1 MEYGLIGE
9 KLGHSYSKEIHESL
23 GRYSYELKPLAPD
36 ELESFI
42 VSREYKGLN
51 VTIPYK
57 EKVIPLLDE
66 VDPKALEI
74 GAVNTIVNK
83 DGRLVGYNTDYY
95 GMRALIL
102 DMNIATEG
110 AKALILGTGGTSK
123 TAKAVLESLGVRE
136 IVKAGRKGGMDAIT
150 YEEAYRDHADADIIV
165 NTTPVGMHPSTDN
178 KPIDLGRFLD
188 LKGVVDVI
196 YNPSRTE
203 LVLEALGKGI
213 PAVTGLY
220 MLVMQA
226 LEAAKL
232 FTGEPVEERKAR
244 EITRSIASA
253 KMNLVLTGMPG
264 SGKSTIGI
272 KVAERLG
279 LKFTDTDA
287 LIVEREGVSIP
298 DIFKEKGEGYFRDL
312 ESEVIAELSLQSGL
326 CISTGGG
333 AVLKDINVKRLSH
346 NGRIVFID
354 RDPAELIPTSDR
366 PLADDINKIA
376 ELYNKRY
383 SIYCESADRQVKN
396 VGIEETTE
404 AVCGFWQNM

>member
-110 AKALILGTGGTSK
+110 TKALILGTGGTSK

-136 IVKAGRKGGMDAIT
+136 IVKVGRKGGMDAIT

-178 KPIDLGRFLD
+178 KPIDLGSFSD

-226 LEAAKL
+226 LEATKL

-264 SGKSTIGI
+264 SGKSTIGVR
-272 KVAERLG
+272 VAGRLG